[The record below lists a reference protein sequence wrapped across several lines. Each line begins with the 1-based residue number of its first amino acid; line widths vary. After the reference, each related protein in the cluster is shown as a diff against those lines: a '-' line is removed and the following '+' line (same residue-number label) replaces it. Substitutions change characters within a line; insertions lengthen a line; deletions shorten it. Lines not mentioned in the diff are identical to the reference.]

1 MPLAEDLGIEDVK
14 SVLEDI
20 FGLEGE
26 ANKNDEYRILCPVH
40 EQEGQHTASCDVNLK
55 TGQWNCWACSQ
66 SGDIIRLGKLVLGI
80 PSRKVRDLLQ
90 PNEPDAIAAAIQTR
104 VRRRLNEVMAEPAKK
119 VDAHPNIRIPSPSE
133 YEKKPLK
140 FLKKR
145 GFTRETLRHWKIR
158 FVREQELTKTN
169 GDEFKIHNNVGIP
182 IFDHTGKNVLCWC
195 YRATPD
201 SDAWQE
207 NAKYIY
213 TPGLVDV
220 LNRTWFGYHEARHE
234 DHVAVVEGALDTMWC
249 WQNGIPAVGMLGSSA
264 KQFVKIEALTEFR
277 SVTIMPDRDE
287 AGMLSALALGDRLQ
301 GFGVPV
307 KIALYRK
314 WMTRRDGSPAGDP
327 QDLCPLDLEL
337 FWWTAVPWQAW
348 RTQPSVRHLAD
359 ELARKTKGTSE
370 SSRRDRR

>member
-1 MPLAEDLGIEDVK
+1 MPLAEDLGLDDVQH
-14 SVLEDI
+14 VLEAI

-26 ANKNDEYRILCPVH
+26 ANKNREYRIFCPIH
-40 EQEGQHTASCDVNLK
+40 EQEGQHTPSCDVNLD

-80 PSRKVRDLLQ
+80 PSKKVRDLLA

-104 VRRRLNEVMAEPAKK
+104 VKRRLNEVTSEKAK
-119 VDAHPNIRIPSPSE
+119 PSDSVSVELPKPSV
-133 YEKKPLK
+133 YPKKPMK

-145 GFTRETLRHWKIR
+145 GFTAETLKHWKIR
-158 FVREQELTKTN
+158 FVPEQELVKTN
-169 GDEFKIHNNVGIP
+169 GDTFVIRNNMGIP
-182 IFDHTGKNVLCWC
+182 IFDHKGKKVLCWC

-201 SDAWQE
+201 SAAWQE
-207 NAKYIY
+207 DAKYIY

-301 GFGVPV
+301 EYGVPV
-307 KIALYRK
+307 KISLYRK

-337 FWWTAVPWQAW
+337 FWWTAVPWQVW
-348 RTQPSVRHLAD
+348 RSKPSVRHLAD

-370 SSRRDRR
+370 ATRTHRR